1 MKKRSR
7 QGLRRFQVEVSFY
20 GNYVERIA
28 ELERTLAK
36 KPRVIQIELVG
47 TGEIPADAALRF
59 RAVLMERS
67 PKTRIVTKARSS
79 LQGGSVLLWLLG
91 DSRTIRNDARL
102 YFRRTTWSEEDEVQ
116 ENGGSDELPYRDSY
130 SSVDPEEGDYARVLE
145 VINEFLPV
153 KEMAGRLIGVPVLR
167 QFGLIENEKA
177 DNFLAAVFSKRPEPA
192 ESSLNA
198 MEKRRVQRCKK
209 SAHDT
214 SENNGSRTE
223 KENNVGE
230 CESARPHF
238 QRTIKSTKLNVWP
251 TKQKTRGKSS

>member
-7 QGLRRFQVEVSFY
+7 QGLHRLQVEVSSS

-28 ELERTLAK
+28 ELERALAK
-36 KPRVIQIELVG
+36 KPRVLHIELVG

-59 RAVLMERS
+59 RTVLAGRS
-67 PKTRIVTKARSS
+67 AKTWIVTNARSS

-91 DSRTIRNDARL
+91 DRRTIRNDARL
-102 YFRRTTWSEEDEVQ
+102 YFRRTTLSEDDEVE
-116 ENGGSDELPYRDSY
+116 ENGVLKDGEPYRDSY
-130 SSVDPEEGDYARVLE
+130 SWFDPEEGDYARVLE
-145 VINEFLPV
+145 LINEFLPV

-198 MEKRRVQRCKK
+198 MEKRRVQRC
-209 SAHDT
+209 
-214 SENNGSRTE
+214 E
-223 KENNVGE
+223 KVR
-230 CESARPHF
+230 AR
-238 QRTIKSTKLNVWP
+238 QMRK
-251 TKQKTRGKSS
+251 